1 MDSEIEYT
9 FSLSAFP
16 SAFGSH
22 SNKFKSPNF
31 KCSVSFIFSLALH
44 STSIFFFFYGPG
56 GFGQSSPL
64 QSGSGLGQSSPSQS
78 GSGQSS
84 PSQSG
89 LGLGLGQSSPSQS
102 GLGLGLGQSSPS
114 QSGLGLGLGQ
124 SSPSQSGSGL
134 GLGQSSPSQSGL
146 GLGLGLTGQIP
157 LGQQSSPSQ
166 GNIQSGHGKGY
177 IILH

>member
-89 LGLGLGQSSPSQS
+89 LGQSSP
-102 GLGLGLGQSSPS
+102 LH
-114 QSGLGLGLGQ
+114 
-124 SSPSQSGSGL
+124 SGSGL
-134 GLGQSSPSQSGL
+134 GLGQSSPSHSGS
-146 GLGLGLTGQIP
+146 GTGSGIIGQTP

-177 IILH
+177 TILHLSSPSGHLKGTHFPSSSQVTG

>member
-78 GSGQSS
+78 GSGQ
-84 PSQSG
+84 
-89 LGLGLGQSSPSQS
+89 
-102 GLGLGLGQSSPS
+102 
-114 QSGLGLGLGQ
+114 
-124 SSPSQSGSGL
+124 
-134 GLGQSSPSQSGL
+134 
-146 GLGLGLTGQIP
+146 
-157 LGQQSSPSQ
+157 
-166 GNIQSGHGKGY
+166 
-177 IILH
+177 

>member
-89 LGLGLGQSSPSQS
+89 
-102 GLGLGLGQSSPS
+102 
-114 QSGLGLGLGQ
+114 
-124 SSPSQSGSGL
+124 SGL
-134 GLGQSSPSQSGL
+134 GLGQSSPSHSGSGL
-146 GLGLGLTGQIP
+146 GSGLTGQIP